1 MACSTNSRRTSAR
14 TSLVRSDYRA
24 LRDFDT
30 SLDPSPPTPLPEGE
44 GSVERNRTVGR
55 FRNCQWR
62 SSMDEK
68 LKRRIIM
75 FYIGGI
81 LNALLGLYVLIEGAS
96 FLPPDTARI
105 LVLVFLAFAA
115 VDFYFPYML
124 KRKWLAENA
133 GKQAQDSDRVQRS

>member
-1 MACSTNSRRTSAR
+1 MACSTSLRRTSAR

-55 FRNCQWR
+55 FHNCQLR
-62 SSMDEK
+62 SAMDEK
-68 LKRRIIM
+68 LKKRIIM

-96 FLPPDTARI
+96 FLPSDTARI
-105 LVLVFLAFAA
+105 LVLVVRAFAVGA
-115 VDFYFPYML
+115 
-124 KRKWLAENA
+124 
-133 GKQAQDSDRVQRS
+133 

>member
-1 MACSTNSRRTSAR
+1 
-14 TSLVRSDYRA
+14 
-24 LRDFDT
+24 
-30 SLDPSPPTPLPEGE
+30 
-44 GSVERNRTVGR
+44 
-55 FRNCQWR
+55 
-62 SSMDEK
+62 MDEK
-68 LKRRIIM
+68 LKKRIIM

-124 KRKWLAENA
+124 KRKWLADNA
-133 GKQAQDSDRVQRS
+133 GKQTQHNDPVQRS